1 MIKLADNQFDTQR
14 LHAGYDPKEHLNSP
28 LPPIYQT
35 AAFALGDTDE
45 AEQVAEGSKE
55 GFTYSRVA
63 NPTVRA
69 FENRITALD
78 GGIDAVAVG
87 SGMAAVSYALLNV
100 AEGGGR
106 IIAPTNLYGASID
119 EFRSIFPKFGIHIDF
134 VDDINDFA
142 SVKSLIKADTKA
154 IFVESVANPSTD
166 IADIENLSTIA
177 HEAGIP
183 LIVDNTFPTPYLFRP
198 FDFGADIDVYSSTKA
213 INGHG
218 NVVSGI
224 VVDHGQFDWGNGKF
238 PQFTENEFTLETGD
252 GQPVSFNEKFGS
264 AAFISRV
271 RIKYLRLFGSV
282 MSPFD
287 AYLALLGVET
297 ITERLD
303 KEVSNA
309 TAIAKYLKAEPHVK
323 KLYYAGIDQSNPLVK
338 KYFPKGIGAILSFE
352 VAGTEKQVD
361 AILNHVKVFTYLP
374 NVGDVRSLIVNPVKI
389 THREIPAS
397 LREQHGLNTR
407 VIRLSVGLE
416 DVDDLIGDLKQAIA
430 SAF

>member
-1 MIKLADNQFDTQR
+1 MIKLTENKFDTQR

-45 AEQVAEGSKE
+45 AEKVAEGSKE

-69 FENRITALD
+69 FENRIAALD

-87 SGMAAVSYALLNV
+87 SGMAAVSYALLSV

-119 EFRSIFPKFGIHIDF
+119 AFQSIFPKFGIHVDF
-134 VDDINDFA
+134 VDDINDFEA
-142 SVKSLIKADTKA
+142 VKAAIKTDTKA
-154 IFVESVANPSTD
+154 VFVESVANPSTD
-166 IADIENLSTIA
+166 IADIEQLATIA
-177 HEAGIP
+177 HQAGIP
-183 LIVDNTFPTPYLFRP
+183 LIVDNTFPTPYLLRP

-224 VVDHGQFDWGNGKF
+224 IVDHGKFDWHNGRF
-238 PQFTENEFTLETGD
+238 PQFTENEFTLETEAGK
-252 GQPVSFNEKFGS
+252 PVSFYARFGA

-271 RIKYLRLFGSV
+271 RIKYLRLFGAV

-303 KEVSNA
+303 KEVRN
-309 TAIAKYLKAEPHVK
+309 AIAVARYLKSDPHVK
-323 KLYYAGIDQSNPLVK
+323 KLYYAGIDLANPLVQ
-338 KYFPKGIGAILSFE
+338 KYFPKGIGSILSFE
-352 VAGTEKQVD
+352 LAGNEKQVD
-361 AILNHVKVFTYLP
+361 AVLNHVKVFTYLP

-389 THREIPAS
+389 THREIPAN
-397 LREQHGLNTR
+397 LRKQHGLNTR
-407 VIRLSVGLE
+407 VIRLSIGLE
-416 DVDDLIGDLKQAIA
+416 DADDLIADLKQAIG